1 MKKALAMGAAAA
13 LFSLN
18 AAAGDTRD
26 APVAVNT
33 DGLTA
38 NIAAKVEQ
46 NAAQGE
52 RALARYLETVRPYR
66 QVTLHDVTQP
76 RAEAPQQKFD
86 PEREYKRHARE
97 WHKSVHV
104 TG

>member
-1 MKKALAMGAAAA
+1 MKRAFAVGALAA
-13 LFSLN
+13 LFSIN
-18 AAAGDTRD
+18 ASAVDSRD
-26 APVAVNT
+26 GPVAVNT

-38 NIAAKVEQ
+38 NIAAQVEKH
-46 NAAQGE
+46 AAQGE

-76 RAEAPQQKFD
+76 RAEPSDQKFN

-104 TG
+104 PS

>member
-1 MKKALAMGAAAA
+1 MTRTSIAALAAFFTIG
-13 LFSLN
+13 N
-18 AAAGDTRD
+18 AVASDRD

-46 NAAQGE
+46 KAAEGE

-76 RAEAPQQKFD
+76 RAEPSQQKFD
-86 PEREYKRHARE
+86 PEREYRRHARQ

-104 TG
+104 PS